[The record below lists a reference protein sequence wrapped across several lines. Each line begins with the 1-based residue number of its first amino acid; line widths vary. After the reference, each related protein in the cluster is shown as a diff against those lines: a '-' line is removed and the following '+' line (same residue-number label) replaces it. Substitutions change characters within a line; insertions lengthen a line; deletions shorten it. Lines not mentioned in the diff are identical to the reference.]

1 MKQITLEELRS
12 VQYFHEHKGDITR
25 MCDWPQVLAKIKKQD
40 LRLWEAWANRQEAA
54 LRLASRDHSFLTLL
68 QERIDALDLE

>member
-25 MCDWPQVLAKIKKQD
+25 MCDWPQVLAKIKSRTCVCGRRGQTD
-40 LRLWEAWANRQEAA
+40 RRLPCAWPQGTTA
-54 LRLASRDHSFLTLL
+54 F
-68 QERIDALDLE
+68 